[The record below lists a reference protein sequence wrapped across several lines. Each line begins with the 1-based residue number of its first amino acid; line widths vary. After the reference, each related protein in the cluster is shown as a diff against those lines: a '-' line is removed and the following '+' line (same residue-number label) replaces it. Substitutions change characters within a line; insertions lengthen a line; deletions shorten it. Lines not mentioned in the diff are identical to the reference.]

1 MKKVVNSILPI
12 SRSKRLGQQMLKTL
26 KLDLNSIEE
35 FYILL
40 DNPHKTFK
48 PGEEVCGQVILIL
61 KKNLPNVLI
70 TLSLIGLIK
79 LIGSGSTFRST
90 KKTTLFNHTI
100 NLYGNVN
107 LSPPPIQQ
115 SSSSNNDNMEIE
127 TNISNPGLTKGEH
140 HFPFIVKLP
149 KKNIYTS
156 VTFEKGEIRYSLKA
170 SISDSY
176 FSNNNNLNSPT
187 ISSLNS
193 SLNNNRNSN
202 SNSNSSKTSL
212 TRNNLL
218 NLNNNTTTNSD
229 SSNTLSNDIN
239 NIANNN
245 NNTLTSSSITGNG
258 TSNQR
263 YSNDLNNNNN
273 KSILTCEKY
282 ISIIKPINLSLLP
295 ESQPKILVFK
305 VPKKGLKKTISSTST
320 VNSQLSSY
328 SQDFTIMTPN
338 SNNNYSPEDD
348 SNNQPNNNNQ
358 NNQNLIG
365 SAAVSI
371 TSSTHSSS
379 ENDNLNTVNE
389 DTQKVAFA
397 SPLTDSNNNNNESEI
412 SNKLNFQQQPSQ
424 SQSSTPTTRIAN
436 DIKLSVYTPSM
447 GYLRGEI
454 VPVKINVQHY
464 KKFKSPTG
472 IIVTLIRICRIDQ
485 GTEHAIQSFR
495 KDLSQSIVPLFLSP
509 NKFQYEVTTSLKIP
523 LDCFPTIVGSNMVSF
538 QYYIEVIVNLSN
550 SKAILNQNKTHLDS
564 GMDDEDIYDVTSL
577 NDTSSPSN
585 TTNQPSGQTSS
596 STNTNTTS
604 TTQSIN
610 ANTSINSNNSSVLN
624 INDSGIIN
632 DHSYNGGIYNDN
644 DNNNNNS
651 NITNNNSNENSFDY
665 FSQISNSNN
674 NSNLNSPNNINIT
687 NGNLNNIGS
696 SGNWIN
702 NLDNSSNNRNN
713 IFNVD
718 KLKRAKHVLTLLNE
732 IIIGTERKPISK
744 LRRSNKNKIR
754 HGGSS
759 SNQHGIISNSNSS
772 TTSTGPSLSTVSMTP
787 MTQQQVTPVQQVPIQ
802 QVPIQQVPI
811 QQVVPVQRQSSRVIN
826 KIEDNNVNNSID
838 SSPSP
843 INSIPNSPNVLNS
856 PSDSNI
862 IDNNV
867 NNLNNNNLPSQFIN
881 IPNFDNNL
889 TEKQNLKLR
898 EEALLPSEPIILT
911 NENNENNENNNIGNN
926 SNSLP
931 EYIPLPIQNNINNNT
946 NNIEENRSEQSGD
959 TNESNG
965 NTNNSENTIRMIDI
979 LRTNNQEFINNND
992 FLPAYQEYSQ
1002 KDS

>member
-12 SRSKRLGQQMLKTL
+12 SRSKRLGQQMLKSL

-61 KKNLPNVLI
+61 KKNLSNVLI

-90 KKTTLFNHTI
+90 KKTNLFNHTI
-100 NLYGNVN
+100 NLYGNSIPN
-107 LSPPPIQQ
+107 PPHTPTPTQQQQ
-115 SSSSNNDNMEIE
+115 SSNHDNMEIE

-149 KKNIYTS
+149 KKDIYTS

-176 FSNNNNLNSPT
+176 FLNNNSGSGSP
-187 ISSLNS
+187 IVSSPSNT
-193 SLNNNRNSN
+193 SLNNNRFSN
-202 SNSNSSKTSL
+202 SPSSKTSL

-218 NLNNNTTTNSD
+218 NLNNTNNTTTSD
-229 SSNTLSNDIN
+229 SSNTLSNDITN
-239 NIANNN
+239 NIPD
-245 NNTLTSSSITGNG
+245 NNTLTSSSNTGNG

-263 YSNDLNNNNN
+263 YSNDLNNSNNSN

-282 ISIIKPINLSLLP
+282 LSIIKPINLSLLP
-295 ESQPKILVFK
+295 ESQPKILVFR

-328 SQDFTIMTPN
+328 SQDFTIMTPI
-338 SNNNYSPEDD
+338 SNNNNSPEDD
-348 SNNQPNNNNQ
+348 SNNQSNSAG
-358 NNQNLIG
+358 QNLTG

-379 ENDNLNTVNE
+379 ENDNSNNNNNNSNSNNNNE
-389 DTQKVAFA
+389 EAQKVVFA
-397 SPLTDSNNNNNESEI
+397 SPLTDNNNESEI
-412 SNKLNFQQQPSQ
+412 PNKLNFQQS
-424 SQSSTPTTRIAN
+424 SQSSSTSSSTRIAN

-485 GTEHAIQSFR
+485 GAEHAIQSFR

-509 NKFQYEVTTSLKIP
+509 NNKFQYEVTTSLKIP

-550 SKAILNQNKTHLDS
+550 SKAISNQNKAHLDS

-585 TTNQPSGQTSS
+585 TTNQSS
-596 STNTNTTS
+596 SAQINTSNTPNNS
-604 TTQSIN
+604 TTPGVSTN
-610 ANTSINSNNSSVLN
+610 NPNTSINSNNSSVLN

-632 DHSYNGGIYNDN
+632 DYSYNGGIYNDN
-644 DNNNNNS
+644 EHSNNPN
-651 NITNNNSNENSFDY
+651 NITNNNNNELTFDH
-665 FSQISNSNN
+665 SSNSNN
-674 NSNLNSPNNINIT
+674 NSTLNSPNNGNSN
-687 NGNLNNIGS
+687 NGN
-696 SGNWIN
+696 WVN

-732 IIIGTERKPISK
+732 IVIGTERKPISK
-744 LRRSNKNKIR
+744 LRRSNKHKTKN
-754 HGGSS
+754 
-759 SNQHGIISNSNSS
+759 SNSHQHGIVSTSNSS
-772 TTSTGPSLSTVSMTP
+772 TSTGPSSSTISMTQLP
-787 MTQQQVTPVQQVPIQ
+787 PLQVQQQVAPLPL
-802 QVPIQQVPI
+802 
-811 QQVVPVQRQSSRVIN
+811 QRQSFRLIN
-826 KIEDNNVNNSID
+826 KIEDNVNNSID

-843 INSIPNSPNVLNS
+843 INSIPNSPNVMNS
-856 PSDSNI
+856 PSNSNI
-862 IDNNV
+862 IDNNNANV
-867 NNLNNNNLPSQFIN
+867 NQVLNLPSHFIN

-889 TEKQNLKLR
+889 SEKQKLKLR
-898 EEALLPSEPIILT
+898 EEALLPSEPVVET
-911 NENNENNENNNIGNN
+911 SDNTDTVN

-931 EYIPLPIQNNINNNT
+931 DYIPLPVVHNTNDTNDINDTNNINNDS
-946 NNIEENRSEQSGD
+946 NNNNGEENSGG
-959 TNESNG
+959 TNESND

-979 LRTNNQEFINNND
+979 LRSNNQEFINNND